1 MLYNIYSK
9 IKKKEKGVF
18 NKMNVVKAIKS
29 EATIRVIKGI
39 ITKKKTVNTS
49 RNITLWILGTNTGL
63 RISDILALK
72 LKDIQDNKGG
82 IRESL
87 EITEQKTKRPRD
99 IEIRP
104 PVRSALESF
113 IKDTGI
119 YDLNEYLFRDR
130 RSGKKEINKP
140 ITRVRAWQMINEWG
154 KKAGVT
160 HKIGCH
166 SLRKIF
172 GTYAFKAGIPLI
184 YISEELGH
192 RNVEVTKR
200 YLGITADETKKAFKN
215 FAI

>member
-1 MLYNIYSK
+1 
-9 IKKKEKGVF
+9 
-18 NKMNVVKAIKS
+18 MNVVKAIKS
-29 EATIRVIKGI
+29 EATIRAIKGI
-39 ITKKKTVNTS
+39 ISKNKTANTS
-49 RNITLWILGTNTGL
+49 RNILLWIIGTNTGL

-72 LKDIQDNKGG
+72 LKDIQDNKGN

-87 EITEQKTKRPRD
+87 EITENKTKRPRD
-99 IEIRP
+99 IDIRP
-104 PVRSALESF
+104 PVKSAIERF

-119 YDLNEYLFRDR
+119 YDLNEYLFKDR
-130 RSGKKEINKP
+130 RKGKEDINKP

-154 KKAGVT
+154 RKAGVNY
-160 HKIGCH
+160 KIGCH

-172 GTYAFKAGIPLI
+172 GSYAFKAGIPLI

-200 YLGITADETKKAFKN
+200 YLGITADETKKAFKD

>member
-1 MLYNIYSK
+1 
-9 IKKKEKGVF
+9 
-18 NKMNVVKAIKS
+18 MNVVKAIKS
-29 EATIRVIKGI
+29 EATIRAIKGI
-39 ITKKKTVNTS
+39 ISRNKTANTS
-49 RNITLWILGTNTGL
+49 RNILLWIIGTNTGL

-72 LKDIQDNKGG
+72 LKDIQDNKGN

-87 EITEQKTKRPRD
+87 EITEKKTKRPRD
-99 IEIRP
+99 IDIRP
-104 PVRSALESF
+104 PVKSAIERF

-119 YDLNEYLFRDR
+119 YDLNEYLFKDR
-130 RSGKKEINKP
+130 RKGKEDINKP

-154 KKAGVT
+154 RKAGVNY
-160 HKIGCH
+160 KIGCH

-172 GTYAFKAGIPLI
+172 GSYAFKAGIPLI

-200 YLGITADETKKAFKN
+200 YLGITADETKKAFKD